1 MSNISTGEIR
11 HEFAKSALGLIGIS
25 IIIVLVSVS
34 AITAITIPAST
45 FQEWNNPEKW
55 ISYPKTSIPLWAN
68 YFTVENTKFINIT
81 VN

>member
-68 YFTVENTKFINIT
+68 YFTVEKIPDPTYI
-81 VN
+81 